1 MSQVLQSP
9 ADLGAAGW
17 NALLPARKPRSQ
29 LQEDFEA
36 DYLIV
41 GAGFAGLSA
50 ARRISQL
57 ASGARIVILEAHEVG
72 QGPAGRNSGFMVDLP
87 HTVSSSNYAG
97 AENEDLRQTR
107 MNRTAI
113 QFARNMVEEFKLPDE
128 TFDHCGKTNAAASRQ
143 GIKNNTS
150 YARHLDRLDEPC
162 RLLDQNDM
170 QSITGSDYYQGG
182 LWTPGTAIIQ
192 PALYIRGIADGL
204 TQRSDI
210 WLYENSAVTEIGK
223 RGDRWEVKA
232 GFGSVVADKAILA
245 VNGLIENFGYYKKH
259 LMHINLYASLTRELK
274 QEEVAKLG
282 GESSW
287 GFTPSDPLGSSVRR
301 ISGTGG
307 HRILIRN
314 RCTYDPK
321 LKLPSNA
328 ISRVA
333 VVHDRSFI
341 ARFPMLE
348 QVEMEYRWSGRLCLS
363 LNDVWALG
371 EIDENLY
378 SACCQNGLGTTK
390 GTIAGI
396 LAAEMAYGDDQ
407 VSLLPDYKKQAQP
420 KKLYPE
426 PFMSL
431 GSRTYLRFREWRAG
445 RDL

>member
-17 NALLPARKPRSQ
+17 NALLPVRKPRSQ

-87 HTVSSSNYAG
+87 HSVSSSNYSG

-150 YARHLDRLDEPC
+150 YARHLDRLDEPS

-223 RGDRWEVKA
+223 RGDRWEVKTA
-232 GFGSVVADKAILA
+232 FGSVVADKAILA

-282 GESSW
+282 GESRW

-333 VVHDRSFI
+333 IVHDRSFI
-341 ARFPMLE
+341 AL
-348 QVEMEYRWSGRLCLS
+348 
-363 LNDVWALG
+363 D
-371 EIDENLY
+371 
-378 SACCQNGLGTTK
+378 
-390 GTIAGI
+390 
-396 LAAEMAYGDDQ
+396 
-407 VSLLPDYKKQAQP
+407 
-420 KKLYPE
+420 
-426 PFMSL
+426 
-431 GSRTYLRFREWRAG
+431 GSFSFG
-445 RDL
+445 S